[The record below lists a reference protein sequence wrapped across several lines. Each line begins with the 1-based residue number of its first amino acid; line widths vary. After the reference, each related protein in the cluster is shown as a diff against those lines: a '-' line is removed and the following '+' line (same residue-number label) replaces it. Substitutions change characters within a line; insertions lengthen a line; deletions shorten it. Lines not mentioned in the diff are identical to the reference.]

1 MAVVYLGL
9 GSNLGEREGFL
20 RRALQLLRPAV
31 VVRRASALYETEPVG
46 YAAQGPFLNA
56 VVEGE
61 TALAP
66 AELLAQ
72 VKAVEQELG
81 RTPTVRN
88 GPRVV
93 DVDILSYDDLA
104 MESPEL
110 QLPHPRLAERAFVLV
125 PLAEIAPDWRHPRLG
140 GTAAGLLAALAPGA
154 GVRLFKQTWVQ

>member
-1 MAVVYLGL
+1 MGL
-9 GSNLGEREGFL
+9 GSNLGEREDFL
-20 RRALQLLRPAV
+20 RRALQLLGPV
-31 VVRRASALYETEPVG
+31 VTVRRVSALYETAPVG

-66 AELLAQ
+66 DELLAY
-72 VKAVEQELG
+72 VKGVERQLG
-81 RTPTVRN
+81 RTEMVRN

-110 QLPHPRLAERAFVLV
+110 QLPHPRLAERAFALV

-140 GTAAGLLAALAPGA
+140 RTAAGLLAALAPVA
-154 GVRLFKQTWVQ
+154 GVRLYKQSSSWTG